1 MIYPIIVFQ
10 DNARTYRILVPD
22 FNSLSVT
29 AETLEQALGTVK
41 EALSKNLA
49 ERLNCGEPYPKASQ
63 RDTYITQY
71 IEAVLI
77 SAIDI
82 DLPL

>member
-10 DNARTYRILVPD
+10 DNATTYRILVPD

-29 AETLEQALGTVK
+29 AETLEQALSTVK
-41 EALSKNLA
+41 DTLSKNLA
-49 ERLNCGEPYPKASQ
+49 TRLNSGKPYPKASQ
-63 RDTYITQY
+63 RDAYITQY

-77 SAIDI
+77 STIDI